1 MRGISPALLTAYDE
15 HGSFDVGRSNALID
29 QLIDDGVD
37 GLFIGGS
44 TGESFLQGVDERM
57 KVLESAAGHV
67 AGRIGLIAHV
77 GALDTPT
84 TLRLAE
90 FAATLQISAISA
102 VTPIYY
108 ALTPQAH
115 ADYYRSLAATCD
127 LPLIAYHIPGRSGV
141 DLPTDWFLELAAEG
155 VIQGVKYTSTDLYQL
170 IEIRRS
176 APEGFLVYNGSD
188 EVLLG
193 GLALGADG
201 GIGSTYNAIPGV
213 YRAIWDA
220 FQAGDLASARA
231 HQDDANRFIHEMNN
245 YNFLAFLRQVLEIR
259 GLRMGSSRRPLPSLT
274 SEQSDLIAARVAD
287 DPVLRRII
295 TPAAV
300 DAAR

>member
-1 MRGISPALLTAYDE
+1 MRGIIPALLTAYDE
-15 HGSFDVGRSNALID
+15 HGSFDVDRSNALID
-29 QLIDDGVD
+29 RLIDDGVD

-44 TGESFLQGVDERM
+44 TGESFLQSTDERM
-57 KVLESAAGHV
+57 TALESAAEHI
-67 AGRIGLIAHV
+67 AGRIGVIAHV

-90 FAATLQISAISA
+90 FASTLQISALSA

-115 ADYYRSLAATCD
+115 ADYYRSLAAVTE

-141 DLPTDWFLELAAEG
+141 DLPAEWFLELAEEG
-155 VIQGVKYTSTDLYQL
+155 VIQGVKYTSTDLYPL
-170 IEIRRS
+170 IEMRRS

-193 GLALGADG
+193 GLAMGADG

-213 YRAIWDA
+213 YRAIWNAFETGDIDA
-220 FQAGDLASARA
+220 ARTHQAE
-231 HQDDANRFIHEMNN
+231 ANHFIAEMNN
-245 YNFLAFLRQVLEIR
+245 YNFLAFLRQILEIR
-259 GLRMGSSRRPLPSLT
+259 GLRMGNSRRPLPSL
-274 SEQSDLIAARVAD
+274 SPEQHELIAARIAD
-287 DPVLRRII
+287 DPILNRII
-295 TPAAV
+295 ALA